1 MSKTKVPKFNSLE
14 KLDAWAKKQKR
25 NSFDRKEKK
34 IERKRIKKMIK
45 GG

>member
-14 KLDAWAKKQKR
+14 ELSAWVQKQER
-25 NSFDRKEKK
+25 NSFDRKERK
-34 IERKRIKKMIK
+34 IERKRIKKL